1 MPYQFATENK
11 DYSAYASGHVFYA
24 APGHPAFPVRLVSEI
39 FQRCQALRQRNG
51 LSGPVVL
58 YDPCCGSAYHL
69 GTLAYLHWME
79 IDTLIGSDIDA
90 EILRVAARNLG
101 LLTLEGLEKRVQEIA
116 QLLNLYDKP
125 SHMSAAISAG
135 QFKQQLSAYTQIH
148 PINTR
153 LFQADSTD
161 SPQIIRGLEGRQ
173 IDIVLA
179 DVPYG
184 KMSNWQS
191 AEHSTAAKDESFL
204 GQMLGALAPALSS
217 SSIIAIASDK
227 AQKCEHAQYRRMGR
241 FKIGMRQVTFLQ
253 PA

>member
-39 FQRCQALRQRNG
+39 FQRCLSLRQKNG
-51 LSGPVVL
+51 LSGPVGL
-58 YDPCCGSAYHL
+58 FDPCCGSAYHL
-69 GTLAYLHWME
+69 CTLAYLHWAE

-101 LLTLEGLEKRVQEIA
+101 LLTSEGLEKRIQEIA

-161 SPQIIRGLEGRQ
+161 SPEIMRGLEGRK

-191 AEHSTAAKDESFL
+191 SEHATTAKDEISL
-204 GQMLGALAPALSS
+204 EKMLGVLASALSS

-227 AQKCEHAQYRRMGR
+227 GQKCEHPKYRRAGR
-241 FKIGMRQVTFLQ
+241 FQIGKRLVTLLQ

>member
-11 DYSAYASGHVFYA
+11 DYSDYASGRVFYA

-39 FQRCQALRQRNG
+39 FQRCQALRSKNG

-69 GTLAYLHWME
+69 STLAYLHWAE
-79 IDTLIGSDIDA
+79 IDTIIGSDIDA
-90 EILRVAARNLG
+90 DILMVAARNLG
-101 LLTLEGLEKRVQEIA
+101 LLTPEGLEKRIEEIA
-116 QLLNLYDKP
+116 VLLNLYDKP
-125 SHMSAAISAG
+125 SHMAAANSAR
-135 QFKQQLSAYTQIH
+135 QFKQQLSAYTPIH
-148 PINTR
+148 PIQTL

-161 SPQIIRGLEGRQ
+161 SPQITRGLEGRQ

-191 AEHSTAAKDESFL
+191 SEPATTAKDESFL
-204 GQMLGALAPALSS
+204 EKMLGALSPTLSS
-217 SSIIAIASDK
+217 SAIIAIASDK
-227 AQKCEHAQYRRMGR
+227 GQKCAHPQYRRVGR
-241 FKIGMRQVTFLQ
+241 FHIGKRQVTLLQ